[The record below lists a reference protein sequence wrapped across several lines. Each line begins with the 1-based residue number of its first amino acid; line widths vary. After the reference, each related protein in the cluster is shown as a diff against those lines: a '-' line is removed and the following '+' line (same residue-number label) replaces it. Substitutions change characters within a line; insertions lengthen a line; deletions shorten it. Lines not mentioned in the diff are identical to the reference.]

1 MDFQEKELQ
10 LINEAK
16 ERAENLYRDGDY
28 LCSEAVFT
36 VINDYLGQPLPPESV
51 KIASGFP
58 VGMGTAGCTCG
69 ALSGGIMALGLK
81 FGRTQPKAEMPEMF
95 RVSKELHDE
104 FKTKF
109 HSTCC
114 RVLIKNFEFGDSEHI
129 KQCIYITG
137 QATEM
142 VMKKILQSEMQV
154 ETSPANP
161 VE

>member
-1 MDFQEKELQ
+1 MEFNDKELK

-28 LCSEAVFT
+28 LCSEAVFS
-36 VINDYLGQPLPPESV
+36 VVNDYLGNPLPPETV

-58 VGMGTAGCTCG
+58 VGMGKAGCTCG

-81 FGRTQPKAEMPEMF
+81 FGRTQPKGEMPDMF

-104 FKTKF
+104 FKAKF
-109 HSTCC
+109 RSTCC
-114 RVLIKNFEFGDSEHI
+114 RVLIKKFEFGDSEHI

-142 VMKKILQSEMQV
+142 VMKKIILAERPVQP
-154 ETSPANP
+154 SPANTLD
-161 VE
+161 